1 MSCAIIHLK
10 IEILAMYDIHV
21 ILTNTPGA
29 LSSLGSLLGQ
39 SGIGLEG
46 GGVFTIGDE
55 SHAHFLVEDGELAT
69 QVLSEAGLKV
79 KNITLPL
86 IRKLKQEKPG
96 ELGEIAKVIALN
108 GININVQYSDHNN
121 RLILLTD
128 NNDLAAKV
136 TKQWEVPAE

>member
-1 MSCAIIHLK
+1 MF
-10 IEILAMYDIHV
+10 DIHV

-55 SHAHFLVEDGELAT
+55 SHAHFLVEDGELAA
-69 QVLSEAGLKV
+69 QVLSEAGLNV

>member
-1 MSCAIIHLK
+1 
-10 IEILAMYDIHV
+10 MYDIHV

-69 QVLSEAGLKV
+69 QVLSEAGLNV

>member
-69 QVLSEAGLKV
+69 QVLSEAGLNV